1 MATRYVIIGGGI
13 AGTTAAATIRSLD
26 AEGSITILTDERR
39 PLYARIRLPELL
51 SGAVDAEKL
60 ILRKASWYEREGI
73 ELRTGEPA
81 VDIDPRARAVVTG
94 KGEQV
99 PYDRL
104 LLAMGCSAY
113 VPPIAGSAR
122 PGVFTLRKMDDALAI
137 KDRLRFGD
145 HRVAIVGGGVLGLEV
160 GHNLIRAGNRV
171 EAVEA
176 LDRLLP
182 KQTDPEAS
190 RMFQGQLESM
200 GFHFQLAGRCKEVV
214 GGEGGI
220 EALVLED
227 GRTLE
232 CDTVIVS
239 AGVRPNTALCERLGL
254 RVERGVV
261 VDDRLATSAPDV
273 YAAGDVI
280 SHRGVSYGIWPPAER
295 QGEVAGTNM
304 SGGTAT
310 YEGSVISNTLK
321 VVGVDLF
328 AAGDIDPSGTRNS
341 LIARDPGRHVY
352 KKLVLEG
359 GRIVG
364 AILYGDVRD
373 QKRVLRAI
381 ETRQD
386 LGAVMDRVSC
396 WDLSVLDDGP
406 V

>member
-1 MATRYVIIGGGI
+1 M

-26 AEGSITILTDERR
+26 GEGSIVILTDERR

-51 SGAVDAEKL
+51 SGSVDAEKL
-60 ILRKASWYEREGI
+60 TLRKASWYEREGI

-81 VDIDPRARAVVTG
+81 VDIDPKARVVVTG
-94 KGEQV
+94 KGARV

-104 LLAMGCSAY
+104 LLAMGCSAF
-113 VPPIAGSAR
+113 VPPIAGAVR

-137 KDRLRFGD
+137 KDRLRFGG

-160 GHNLIRAGNRV
+160 GYNLIKAGNRV
-171 EAVEA
+171 EVVEFF
-176 LDRLLP
+176 DRLLP

-190 RMFQGQLESM
+190 KIFHVQLESM
-200 GFHFQLAGRCKEVV
+200 GFHFQLSGRSKEVV

-220 EALVLED
+220 EALLLED
-227 GRTLE
+227 GRRVE
-232 CDTVIVS
+232 CDTVIIS
-239 AGVRPNTALCERLGL
+239 AGVHPNTALCERMGL

-261 VDDRLATSAPDV
+261 VDDRLATGAPDV

-304 SGGTAT
+304 AGGTAT
-310 YEGSVISNTLK
+310 YGGSTISNTLK

-328 AAGDIDPSGTRNS
+328 AAGDIDPAGARKCI
-341 LIARDPGRHVY
+341 IARDPDRHVY
-352 KKLVLEG
+352 KKLVLED

-364 AILYGDVRD
+364 AILYGDVKD

-381 ETRQD
+381 EAKRD
-386 LGAVMDRVSC
+386 LGDVLDRLGC
-396 WDLSVLDDGP
+396 WDLSMLDDKP